1 MARDRRTTAALAAV
15 LATLVLAVAACG
27 DDGGGSSDSAGG
39 GGGTGPEKTSL
50 KVGLIKIG
58 DVLPFWVAEKQGY
71 FKEAGFDSVQG
82 TEMAEAPRSSP
93 PCSRGSSTSA
103 GRTTCR

>member
-82 TEMAEAPRSSP
+82 TEMAGGAAIQPAVQS
-93 PCSRGSSTSA
+93 GSSTSA